1 MMDYDVLS
9 FCDFY
14 GSIMSFWVTL
24 LAMSRLNDTIRS
36 FFHMLGAL
44 CLALGVE
51 YNKHGLWVFVTP
63 ALGGLVI
70 MSVSWVSLIINKKYF
85 NYCEQ

>member
-14 GSIMSFWVTL
+14 GSILSFWVTL

-36 FFHMLGAL
+36 IFHMLGAL
-44 CLALGVE
+44 CVALGVE
-51 YNKHGLWVFVTP
+51 HNKHGLWVFVIP
-63 ALGGLVI
+63 AITGVII
-70 MSVSWVSLIINKKYF
+70 MSISWVS
-85 NYCEQ
+85 